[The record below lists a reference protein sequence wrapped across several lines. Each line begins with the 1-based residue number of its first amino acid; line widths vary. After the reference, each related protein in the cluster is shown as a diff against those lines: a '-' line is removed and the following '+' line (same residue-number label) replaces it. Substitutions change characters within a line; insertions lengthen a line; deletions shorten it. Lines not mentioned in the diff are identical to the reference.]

1 MKKVEVKKRWLGKF
15 VSVRDNWIDDA
26 LSKGGLIIIHEN
38 QQMIL
43 NTNELKNIVYDREI
57 KSKYDGKTYQLAN
70 ILWKPSDTNL
80 NQLNLV

>member
-1 MKKVEVKKRWLGKF
+1 MKKVEVKKRWLGKY

-43 NTNELKNIVYDREI
+43 NTNELRP
-57 KSKYDGKTYQLAN
+57 Q
-70 ILWKPSDTNL
+70 
-80 NQLNLV
+80 